1 MVRQMKD
8 LSEYAGGS
16 FWPRIV
22 CGCRILGEPVSKE
35 RPRVTSRKGK
45 SITYTPERT
54 RVAERSIAWEVVA
67 QNSGIAMDAG
77 LDFRV
82 DVLFVSK
89 SNRRKDIDNLIK
101 LVLDALNGVVY
112 EDDSQVVEIHAVM
125 ARGSAEEP
133 RTDIIIWGK

>member
-1 MVRQMKD
+1 MKD
-8 LSEYAGGS
+8 LSEFAGGS

-22 CGCRILGEPVSKE
+22 CGCRILGEPASKE

-45 SITYTPERT
+45 SITYTPKKT
-54 RVAERSIAWEVVA
+54 RVAESAIAWELVS
-67 QNSGIAMDAG
+67 QNSGLTVDG
-77 LDFRV
+77 ERDFRV

-89 SNRRKDIDNLIK
+89 SNRRRDIDNMIK

-112 EDDSQVVEIHAVM
+112 EDDSQVVEIHAII

-133 RTDIIIWGK
+133 RTDIIIRGK

>member
-1 MVRQMKD
+1 MKD
-8 LSEYAGGS
+8 LSGYAGGS

-22 CGCRILGEPVSKE
+22 CGCRIPGEPVSKE
-35 RPRVTSRKGK
+35 RPRVTKRKGK
-45 SITYTPERT
+45 SITYTPKGT
-54 RVAERSIAWEVVA
+54 RVAELAIAWETVS
-67 QNSGIAMDAG
+67 QNPGITMEAD

-89 SNRRKDIDNLIK
+89 SNRRRDIDNMIK

-112 EDDSQVVEIHAVM
+112 KDDSQVVEIHAVM

-133 RTDIIIWGK
+133 RTDIIIWAK

>member
-1 MVRQMKD
+1 MKD

-22 CGCRILGEPVSKE
+22 CGCRILGEPVSKA
-35 RPRVTSRKGK
+35 RPRVTTSKKGK
-45 SITYTPERT
+45 SITYTPKKT
-54 RVAERSIAWEVVA
+54 RVAELAIAWEVVS
-67 QNSGIAMDAG
+67 QNPGISMDAE

-82 DVLFVSK
+82 DVIFVSK
-89 SNRRKDIDNLIK
+89 SNTRRDIDNMIK
-101 LVLDALNGVVY
+101 LVMDALNGVVY

-133 RTDIIIWGK
+133 RTDIIVWGK

>member
-1 MVRQMKD
+1 MKD
-8 LSEYAGGS
+8 LSEYAGGLGGS

-22 CGCRILGEPVSKE
+22 CGCRIPGEPVSKE
-35 RPRVTSRKGK
+35 RPRVTTSRGGK
-45 SITYTPERT
+45 SITYTPKKT
-54 RVAERSIAWEVVA
+54 RAAEVVIGWEVVS
-67 QNSGIAMDAG
+67 QNLGIAMDAE

-89 SNRRKDIDNLIK
+89 SNKRRDIDNMIK

-125 ARGSAEEP
+125 ARGSQEEP
-133 RTDIIIWGK
+133 RTDIIVWGK